1 MSNALENARAL
12 YYTGIRDGRPR
23 EAAERYTGDRYTQ
36 HSTGVKDGREGFIE
50 FFETFIERNPERDIE
65 IVRSF
70 QDGPYVFM
78 HARQS
83 LNGGESRWIT
93 MDILEADEQDRM
105 IEHWDVIAEWVDD
118 TVSDHSQTDGPATPT
133 DLDRTEE
140 NKALVAAFIQDVF
153 TDGKLDRVTDYVS
166 SETYIQHD
174 PLVADGLEGLADF
187 LESLAESGQSMRYL
201 ETRLLIGSGD
211 LVAALSRME
220 LGGTEMAV
228 IDLFRVAD
236 GRLVEHWDVLEP
248 VPPADELVNSGKF

>member
-1 MSNALENARAL
+1 MSNALENAKAL

-23 EAAERYTGDRYTQ
+23 EAAQRYTGDRYTQ

-93 MDILEADEQDRM
+93 ADILEADDEDRM
-105 IEHWDVIAEWVDD
+105 IEHWDVIAEWVDE
-118 TVSDHSQTDGPATPT
+118 TASGHSQTDGPTTPT
-133 DLDRTEE
+133 DLAKTES
-140 NKALVAAFIQDVF
+140 NKALVAAFIQDVL
-153 TDGKLDRVTDYVS
+153 TDGKLDRITDYVS
-166 SETYIQHD
+166 AQTYTQHN
-174 PLVADGLEGLADF
+174 PLVGDGLEGLRAF
-187 LESLAESGQSMRYL
+187 LESLARDGQSMRYL
-201 ETRLLIGSGD
+201 ETHLLIGSGD

-220 LGGTEMAV
+220 LAGTEMAV

-236 GRLVEHWDVLEP
+236 GMLVEHWDVLEP
-248 VPPADELVNSGKF
+248 VPPADELVNGGKF